1 MIDLHTHTTHSDGT
15 FSPEQLVR
23 LAVENS
29 LSAVAITDHDT
40 VDAISPALEMAR
52 DKKLRLIP
60 GVELSVDA
68 DLPKNGHLHIL
79 GLFIDHNNKNLA
91 DRLDYLRSKR
101 IDRVYAILDKLNE
114 LDFELSTDDLH
125 LDDTQVSIGRP
136 HLARIMVNHGYVTS
150 IREAF
155 DRYLNEG
162 KPAFVGKERLAV
174 KDAIKLIHSAGGLA
188 IIAHP
193 ISLAFNE
200 FKDYAEY
207 INDLIK
213 IGMDGVEI
221 YSSFHPPEFVEYL
234 EKMAKEMGIC
244 VSGGSD
250 FHGAN
255 KPEIALG
262 HGIGNLDIPD
272 RILVDL
278 ETFKNSDKETKQ
290 NEQAIR
296 SLRDDKI

>member
-15 FSPEQLVR
+15 FSPEQLLR

-40 VDAISPALEMAR
+40 VDAISPALEIAR

-60 GVELSVDA
+60 GVELSVDV

-79 GLFIDHNNKNLA
+79 GLFIDQNNKYLA

-136 HLARIMVNHGYVTS
+136 HLARIMVNYGYVTS

-155 DRYLNEG
+155 DRYLSKG
-162 KPAFVGKERLAV
+162 KPAFVDKERLAV
-174 KDAIKLIHSAGGLA
+174 KNAIELIHSAGGLA

-200 FKDYAEY
+200 FKEY
-207 INDLIK
+207 GAYITGLIK
-213 IGMDGVEI
+213 NGMDGVEI

-234 EKMAKEMGIC
+234 EKMAKEMKIC

-262 HGIGNLDIPD
+262 YGIGNLDIPD

-278 ETFKNSDKETKQ
+278 ETINNSEKVTKRQ
-290 NEQAIR
+290 SEKAEQTG
-296 SLRDDKI
+296 K

>member
-15 FSPEQLVR
+15 FSPEQLIR

-40 VDAISPALEMAR
+40 VDAIYPSLEMAR
-52 DKKLRLIP
+52 ENKLRLIP
-60 GVELSVDA
+60 GVELSVNT
-68 DLPKNGHLHIL
+68 DLPQNGYLHIL
-79 GLFIDHNNKNLA
+79 GLFIDYENKNLT

-101 IDRVYAILDKLNE
+101 IDRVYTILEKLNE

-136 HLARIMVNHGYVTS
+136 HLARIMANHGYVTS

-155 DRYLNEG
+155 DLYLSDG
-162 KPAFVGKERLAV
+162 KPAFVGKERLGV
-174 KDAIKLIHSAGGLA
+174 KDAIELIHGAGGLA

-193 ISLAFNE
+193 ISLACNE
-200 FKDYAEY
+200 IEDYGKC
-207 INDLIK
+207 IKDLIK

-234 EKMAKEMGIC
+234 EKMAKELKIC

-255 KPEIALG
+255 KPEIQIG
-262 HGIGNLDIPD
+262 RGIGNLDIPD
-272 RILVDL
+272 KILVDL
-278 ETFKNSDKETKQ
+278 ETFKNSDKVTKRQ
-290 NEQAIR
+290 SDKAEQTG
-296 SLRDDKI
+296 K